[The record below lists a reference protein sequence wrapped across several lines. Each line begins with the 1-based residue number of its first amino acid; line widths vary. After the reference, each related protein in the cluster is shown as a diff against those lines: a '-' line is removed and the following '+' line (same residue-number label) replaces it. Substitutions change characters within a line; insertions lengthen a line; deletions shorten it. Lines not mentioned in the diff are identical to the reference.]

1 MFSFLRSLFN
11 SDPSQKLLK
20 ERDKKYQQAVA
31 FQRNGN
37 LREYAHL
44 IKEISEI
51 EETIAAMSEPKAEN
65 NVKSDRENITSTD
78 FIDYDGMGNQGR
90 FPEKKNKKS

>member
-1 MFSFLRSLFN
+1 MFSFLKSLFT

-20 ERDKKYQQAVA
+20 ERDRKYQQAVT

-37 LREYAHL
+37 LREYARL

-51 EETIAAMSEPKAEN
+51 EETIAGMSEPKAEN